1 MEHFGIATVE
11 AQAAGAVP
19 VVVGRGGQ
27 KEIVVD
33 GKNGLLWETKADL
46 YEKTLE
52 LTRNKEYWQKLSEAA
67 IKNSKRFRL
76 MNFINEYEKILF

>member
-1 MEHFGIATVE
+1 M
-11 AQAAGAVP
+11 
-19 VVVGRGGQ
+19 
-27 KEIVVD
+27 D

-76 MNFINEYEKILF
+76 INFFN